1 MDQAQSKEFDGLK
14 RTFLQSLAEYNK
26 LQRLLNDFKESKL
39 TDEVL
44 EEVPEVAAQVI
55 KNRKL
60 EYRINIMKRAIDE
73 VKASGKK
80 AKVQKPEEKKA
91 PEVKYVKVKDYRD
104 AVLERLTS
112 VFSEVVEKCYPGN
125 NFSITLRET
134 NNLKFGDYQFD
145 SSPMIAKTLKL
156 KPDEVAKKIIDN
168 LPQVDLIKSVEQ
180 AKVFINIFLNRETV
194 GKKVSAIF
202 AKGISLPDLEQKRV
216 VIDFSSPNIAK
227 QMHVGHLRSTII
239 GESFSRLLEYVGYD
253 VLRLNHVG
261 DWGTQFG
268 MLIAHLQD
276 KFPNF
281 AKETPPLKDL
291 QAFYK
296 ESKKRFDE
304 DEMFKKRAYDC
315 VVKLQ
320 AGDKE
325 FESAWRLICDVSK
338 KDYTKIYERL
348 DVTLQERG
356 ESFYQDKMVSL
367 VEELDK
373 EGKLKLEEGRKL
385 FYTTEANIPLTVVK
399 SDGGFTYDTS
409 DLATLKHRLFEEK
422 ANWLLYVVDRGQSE
436 HFASVYSAARDL
448 GWYDP
453 KQTRVEHVQF
463 GVVLGEDKKK
473 FKTRSGDTVKLSDLL
488 DEGVKRAEAKLV
500 EKGRDKVM
508 GPEELEAA
516 RDAVAYGCIRYADL
530 SHGRTNDYVFSF
542 DRMLDDRGNTAV
554 YLLYAYA
561 RIRSIA
567 REAKV
572 ERSAISE
579 YVSKL
584 PNGVLPLEHERE
596 FKLAKQLLKFS
607 DTLLLVLESLQ
618 LHKLCDY
625 VYNLATVFHDFYK
638 DCYVINKNDKG
649 EITVNYHRLVL
660 CEVTADTMAA
670 CFKTLGIRPI
680 ERM

>member
-1 MDQAQSKEFDGLK
+1 MDQAKFKEFDQIRKSYLHSIHEFN
-14 RTFLQSLAEYNK
+14 RI
-26 LQRLLNDFKESKL
+26 QRLLNDIKDSNL
-39 TDEVL
+39 TDEL
-44 EEVPEVAAQVI
+44 LSEVPQVSSQVI
-55 KNRKL
+55 VNRKL
-60 EYRINIMKRAIDE
+60 EYRIGIMKRAMEE
-73 VKASGKK
+73 VKELAKK
-80 AKVQKPEEKKA
+80 SKVDEKKA
-91 PEVKYVKVKDYRD
+91 PAVKYVKVNDFKD
-104 AVLERLTS
+104 AVLEKLTS
-112 VFSEVVEKCYPGN
+112 VFSEVVGNLWPGN
-125 NFSITLRET
+125 NFNITLREAS
-134 NNLKFGDYQFD
+134 NPKFGDYQFD
-145 SSPMIAKTLKL
+145 SAPMIANTLKI
-156 KPDEVAKKIIDN
+156 KPDEVTSKIIEH
-168 LPQVDLIKSVEQ
+168 LPQVNLIKSVEK
-180 AKVFINIFLNRETV
+180 AKVFINIFLNKETV
-194 GKKVSAIF
+194 GKKVASIF
-202 AKGISLPDLEQKRV
+202 TNGISLPDLEKKRV
-216 VIDFSSPNIAK
+216 VIDFSSPNVAK

-239 GESFSRLLEYVGYD
+239 GESFSRLLEYVGFD
-253 VLRLNHVG
+253 VLRLNHIG

-281 AKETPPLKDL
+281 SKETPPLEDL

-304 DEMFKKRAYDC
+304 DEVFKKRAYEC

-320 AGDKE
+320 ARVPE
-325 FESAWRLICDVSK
+325 FESAWKLICDVSR

-367 VEELDK
+367 VEDLEKD
-373 EGKLKLEEGRKL
+373 GKLKLEDGRKL
-385 FYTTEANIPLTVVK
+385 FYPKEANIPLTIVK

-409 DLATLKHRLFEEK
+409 DLATIRQRLFEEK
-422 ANWLLYVVDRGQSE
+422 GQWLLYVVDRGQAE
-436 HFASVYSAARDL
+436 HFESVYAAARDL

-453 KQTRVEHVQF
+453 KEIRVEHVQF

-488 DEGVKRAEAKLV
+488 DEGVKRADAKLK
-500 EKGRDKVM
+500 ELKRDAVM
-508 GPEELEAA
+508 SPQELEAA
-516 RDAVAYGCIRYADL
+516 RDALAYGCIRYADL
-530 SHGRTNDYVFSF
+530 SNGRTNDYVFSF
-542 DRMLDDRGNTAV
+542 DRMLKDKGNTAV

-567 REAKV
+567 REAKIT
-572 ERSAISE
+572 RASITE
-579 YVSKL
+579 YVSSL
-584 PNGVLPLEHERE
+584 PGQVLPLEHERE

-638 DCYVINKNDKG
+638 DCYVINKSKTG
-649 EITVNYHRLVL
+649 EVTIHYHRLVL

-670 CFKTLGIRPI
+670 CFKILGIRPI